1 MKDIH
6 EIDVSIYIHCELSSA
21 THLLSWEAPSINV
34 RIIKWRARFG
44 IDVVFW
50 VACRSNLE
58 DRKDTY
64 QREHTVYEDPDT
76 QSDDLFFADTR
87 RKKVIVE
94 SQQDDTDDLFDA
106 LLQDEAVSDKRGDE
120 DGSVHNDEDNS
131 HE

>member
-1 MKDIH
+1 
-6 EIDVSIYIHCELSSA
+6 
-21 THLLSWEAPSINV
+21 
-34 RIIKWRARFG
+34 
-44 IDVVFW
+44 